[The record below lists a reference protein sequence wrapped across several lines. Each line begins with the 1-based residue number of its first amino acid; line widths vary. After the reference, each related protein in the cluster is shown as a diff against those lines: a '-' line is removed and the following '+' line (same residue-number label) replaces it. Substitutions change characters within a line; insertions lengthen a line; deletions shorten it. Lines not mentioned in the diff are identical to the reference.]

1 MNIESIMAANNV
13 RLPFLSSRVPSG
25 GHGRGDITGWAR
37 GTSSARRP
45 EVVGVTRR
53 FEPITDLA
61 ELRRS
66 ALRSAVPEQAHA
78 HDGSGIVLPGEDFV
92 RKVSPCDGD
101 AIHAASCAV
110 IAATGNTVVLHAAP
124 PKAAPLE
131 LDEIEPTS
139 LAAWLASKRDV
150 VIPRG

>member
-37 GTSSARRP
+37 GTSSASRP
-45 EVVGVTRR
+45 EVLGVTRR

-66 ALRSAVPEQAHA
+66 ALRSAVPERA
-78 HDGSGIVLPGEDFV
+78 HDGSGICLPGEDFV

-124 PKAAPLE
+124 PKAAPVE
-131 LDEIEPTS
+131 LDEIEPSS
-139 LAAWLASKRDV
+139 LALWLASKRDV